1 MRLTAKLSNVHIDYD
16 EAFEFG
22 KSNKTPEYLAKF
34 PLGQTPGFESAD
46 GLRLTES
53 TAIAFHGKQA
63 PQHR

>member
-1 MRLTAKLSNVHIDYD
+1 MRLAAKLSQVLIDYD
-16 EAFEFG
+16 ESFEFG

-53 TAIAFHGKQA
+53 TAIAFHSKHATQ
-63 PQHR
+63 QR